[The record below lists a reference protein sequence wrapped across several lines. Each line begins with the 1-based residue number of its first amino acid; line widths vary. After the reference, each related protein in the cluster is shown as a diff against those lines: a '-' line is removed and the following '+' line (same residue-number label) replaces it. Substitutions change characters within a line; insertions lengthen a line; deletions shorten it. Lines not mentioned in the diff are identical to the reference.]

1 MPGPDL
7 VSSLIGV
14 LTQFRK
20 GRIALVADIE
30 AMFHQIKVKKEDC
43 NALRFLWWPNGDI
56 SKKAE
61 LYSMERHIFGACSS
75 PCIASFCLKETGK
88 RFGHEFDKII
98 CGIVENGFYVDDCLT
113 SSDSDE
119 GAIDTKTQ
127 LCKLMKKGGFNLTKW
142 ISNSS
147 TVMARIP
154 ESEQTKS
161 IKDLDLHEPRKERV
175 LGVDA
180 DAFQFRSTVPKLK
193 TYTRRTI
200 LSAVNS
206 LFDPLGMLAPV
217 ILVAK
222 MLQQEI
228 IEKGLGWDEVI
239 TEDNVKEWDTWFN
252 QLTELEYISIS
263 RCFKPQEFGNIKHC
277 QIHHFSDASSFGYG
291 RWLLAPEFLW
301 KNEDSWPINC
311 EDKTDLPDEFQPI
324 ERKKVA
330 TIIASNI
337 DTMDNYIKSIS
348 DLQRL
353 KISTAWVLRYKGF
366 LRNHN
371 SVTTRNITV
380 EEMQYA
386 EQALVKYVQHQNYK
400 SVIDNL
406 SDKSEIGDR
415 KARHEMKKVE
425 HTKSIAKLDPII
437 PDGILRIGGRLDKA
451 PISFEMRHPIIFPND
466 HHLTRLI
473 IDFYHKKVGHS
484 SVSHTWNVIREK
496 FWITRPRA
504 TIWHESN
511 KCVIDFF
518 GQYLIKR
525 GRSEI
530 KRYGCI
536 FIELAEDLS
545 TDAFINALRRFMARR
560 SKPFELHS
568 DNGSNFVGA
577 QRILREEIQKLDH
590 TKLDGFFRKQEIR
603 WYFNTPTA
611 SNQGGSW
618 EILIR
623 SIRRILNKMF
633 YKSPVVSQD
642 VLHTALLEAEY
653 IINSRPLCRVSFD
666 PRDNAPLS
674 PNHLLLQRP
683 TPCISPGLFDNQ
695 DSYSRLHSAV
705 ASSSTSC

>member
-1 MPGPDL
+1 
-7 VSSLIGV
+7 
-14 LTQFRK
+14 
-20 GRIALVADIE
+20 
-30 AMFHQIKVKKEDC
+30 
-43 NALRFLWWPNGDI
+43 
-56 SKKAE
+56 
-61 LYSMERHIFGACSS
+61 
-75 PCIASFCLKETGK
+75 
-88 RFGHEFDKII
+88 
-98 CGIVENGFYVDDCLT
+98 
-113 SSDSDE
+113 
-119 GAIDTKTQ
+119 
-127 LCKLMKKGGFNLTKW
+127 
-142 ISNSS
+142 
-147 TVMARIP
+147 MAKIP
-154 ESEQTKS
+154 ESEQS

-175 LGVDA
+175 LGVFWNVDA

-228 IEKGLGWDEVI
+228 IEKGLGWE
-239 TEDNVKEWDTWFN
+239 
-252 QLTELEYISIS
+252 ELA
-263 RCFKPQEFGNIKHC
+263 K
-277 QIHHFSDASSFGYG
+277 IHRQSNPSQWRHVPSKINPADDASRGLSLKTLINKS

-301 KNEDSWPINC
+301 KNEDSWLINC

-337 DTMDNYIKSIS
+337 DTMDNYIKSFS

-366 LRNHN
+366 FRNHN

-415 KARHEMKKVE
+415 KARHEMKKAE

-451 PISFEMRHPIIFPND
+451 PISFEMRHPIILPND

-496 FWITRPRA
+496 YWITRPRA
-504 TIWHESN
+504 TIRHELN
-511 KCVIDFF
+511 KCVTCRKANTRQGEQLMAELPSARLKVGQPPFYSTGIDFF
-518 GQYLIKR
+518 GPYLIKR

-536 FIELAEDLS
+536 FTCLTTRAVHIELAEDLS

-568 DNGSNFVGA
+568 DNGSNF
-577 QRILREEIQKLDH
+577 
-590 TKLDGFFRKQEIR
+590 
-603 WYFNTPTA
+603 PA

-683 TPCISPGLFDNQ
+683 TPCIPPRLFDNQ
-695 DSYSRLHSAV
+695 DFCSGVKFNFLLTSSGEDSAKNI
-705 ASSSTSC
+705 CQP